1 MANDPRLPP
10 NASPGHLIRP
20 LTLRILGIVLVV
32 ILIGMFPARELLRLE
47 AQDNALDRM
56 AILYGWA
63 LLKASP
69 ENLEL
74 RTSLARRLMQVG
86 DFQAARELFVSL
98 EGNDDIELQWL
109 LLELDMLEH
118 AALEPTDPSRSVAAQ
133 HLAARLANLENHPA
147 LGNERLA
154 RIADQWLAMGHPG
167 RAAGCFEHLAE
178 RDPEQRYRWL
188 TRAGTWWLKAGDPQ
202 RSAAAWHR
210 AWQLADDDKP
220 PLGWLGWV
228 IPAAHAQSELPALG
242 SDTPPRR
249 EAAIEALLAAEQSST
264 DIGVEYAREYLS
276 FYPDDPQLLDIGI
289 RLALAHGQP
298 EQALEWSRRYLDG
311 QPDNIAALERHVAIA
326 LGLNRAEL
334 AIDSLTHLRE
344 LQPQRLDHLEG
355 LARAQI
361 WAGQPQRALTNLDAL
376 ARASGQSSHD
386 REVVTLAISLHQ
398 RPMALAALGRLES
411 RGDITL
417 EERRML
423 VDLLEYQGDPD
434 AAIARIQGWQAS
446 GINDPA
452 LARRRALW
460 LEQAGREAEAEQAW
474 QALANQP
481 GTRQEAVQARGRLLA
496 QRWELD
502 AALAVL
508 ATSEPTTGA
517 SLTNDYWRQRA
528 ELAWLA
534 GDAAASSQAY
544 RMVNEQGE
552 LDDNS
557 ASRLIQAAADSG
569 DLELAMAVTRQRWAN
584 ERDTDALVQM
594 FFLAQR
600 ERRPDLARAL
610 LALADEAPER
620 VANSPDYWGAL
631 GGQALQDHRPATARA
646 AYERALALDGDNP
659 SLRAGMLFAL
669 AAGGDRAALRQRLV
683 EWQSQARGDSDMTL
697 AMAEGHRQLGELD
710 RALRWMRMAD
720 RAGTRDP
727 WRALDHADL
736 LSLAGQRNAAFEM
749 RRRAL
754 ADLLPTLARTLEA
767 PAPLSVEA
775 RREQVRAMTAA
786 TTLSGPDSALG
797 WYRALAVDA
806 FAETP
811 PSAEDSDW
819 LFDAHQA
826 LQQPAHARYL
836 LLRARDQGHE
846 SPTWQTLTVALDS
859 NDKATLRRLL
869 EAEDAALSGAD
880 RLAVLRQLD
889 RREEAMALA
898 QELNQGGHDHRR
910 DIVELANQLPHRA
923 LVEGRYRELGELS
936 ETSQALAY
944 ERAGERWWGR
954 LDLIRHDLDV
964 DGLAVDASG
973 LTEERDVELTLGWKG
988 PGWNGPR
995 NDTRLTVGMV
1005 DSDADSRWKM
1015 ALQHRWQAT
1024 ARLAGTAE
1032 VALGQTSDASDLMR
1046 LLGQEDSAALGLEWQ
1061 PTARDTLS
1069 LDARHLIYRSRE
1081 ERERLG
1087 DGYRLESE
1095 WRHALI
1101 KGATRRLDLR
1111 LLANHQRNDLKD
1123 TLPADS
1129 LLRLPTNGLGED
1141 DLLADRST
1149 FIGAGISL
1157 SRGEPGAAYPDVASP
1172 RLSLDLETG
1181 YRLPDRDIGFN
1192 AGLAVGTR
1200 LFGND
1205 ELSLRLELDQGTGAN
1220 GDTQLGAVLTY
1231 QLFLGRP
1238 SATHP

>member
-1 MANDPRLPP
+1 MANDFRLPP
-10 NASPGHLIRP
+10 DTSPGHLIRP

-69 ENLEL
+69 ESLEL
-74 RTSLARRLMQVG
+74 RTSLARRLIQVG
-86 DFQAARELFVSL
+86 DFQAARALLMDL
-98 EGNDDIELQWL
+98 EGSDDIELQWL
-109 LLELDMLEH
+109 LLELDMLEY
-118 AALEPTDPSRSVAAQ
+118 AALEPTDPSRSLAAQ
-133 HLAARLANLENHPA
+133 HMAARLAGLENHPA

-154 RIADQWLAMGHPG
+154 RIADQWLAMGQPA

-178 RDPEQRYRWL
+178 RDPQQRYRWL

-220 PLGWLGWV
+220 PLGWLGWL

-264 DIGVEYAREYLS
+264 DIGIEYAREYLS
-276 FYPDDPQLLDIGI
+276 FYPDDPELLDIGI

-311 QPDNIAALERHVAIA
+311 QPDNIEALTRHVAIA

-334 AIDSLTHLRE
+334 AIDSLTRLRE
-344 LQPQRLDHLEG
+344 LQPERLDHLEG

-376 ARASGQSSHD
+376 ARASGQASHE
-386 REVVTLAISLHQ
+386 RELVTLAISLHQ

-411 RGDITL
+411 RGEITL

-423 VDLLEYQGDPD
+423 VDLLEHQGDPD
-434 AAIARIQGWQAS
+434 AAIARIQEWQAS

-508 ATSEPTTGA
+508 ATSEPTGRT

-528 ELAWLA
+528 ELAWLT
-534 GDAAASSQAY
+534 GDAAASRQAY

-552 LDDNS
+552 LDDES

-584 ERDTDALVQM
+584 RRDVDALVQM

-600 ERRPDLARAL
+600 ERRPDLTRAL
-610 LALADEAPER
+610 LALADEAPQR

-631 GGQALQDHRPATARA
+631 GGQALQERRPATARA

-659 SLRAGMLFAL
+659 SLRAGMLFAM

-683 EWQSQARGDSDMTL
+683 EWQSQARGDSDMMQ

-710 RALRWMRMAD
+710 LALHWIRMAD
-720 RAGTRDP
+720 RAGPRDP

-736 LSLAGQRNAAFEM
+736 LSLAGQRNAAFDM
-749 RRRAL
+749 RRRTL
-754 ADLLPTLARTLEA
+754 ADLLPTLARSLDS
-767 PAPLSVEA
+767 PAPLSAEE
-775 RREQVRAMTAA
+775 RREQVRAIGAA
-786 TTLSGPDSALG
+786 TTLTGPDSALG

-880 RLAVLRQLD
+880 RLAALRKLD
-889 RREEAMALA
+889 RRKEAMAHA
-898 QELNQGGHDHRR
+898 QALNQSGHDHHR
-910 DIVELANQLPHRA
+910 DIVELANELPHRA
-923 LVEGRYRELGELS
+923 LVEGRYRELGELRQ
-936 ETSQALAY
+936 TSQALAY

-954 LDLIRHDLDV
+954 LDLIRHDLDANR
-964 DGLAVDASG
+964 LAVDASG
-973 LTEERDVELTLGWKG
+973 LTEERDVELTL
-988 PGWNGPR
+988 GWNGPR

-1015 ALQHRWQAT
+1015 ALQQRWQAT
-1024 ARLAGTAE
+1024 ARLAGTVE

-1046 LLGQEDSAALGLEWQ
+1046 LLGQEYSAALGLEWQ
-1061 PTARDTLS
+1061 PSARDTLS
-1069 LDARHLIYRSRE
+1069 LDGRHLIYRSRE

-1087 DGYRLESE
+1087 NGYRLESE

-1101 KGATRRLDLR
+1101 KGATRQLDLR
-1111 LLANHQRNDLKD
+1111 LLANHQRNKLKD

-1129 LLRLPTNGLGED
+1129 LLRLPANGLDED
-1141 DLLADRST
+1141 ELLTDRST

-1157 SRGEPGAAYPDVASP
+1157 SRGEPGAAYPEVGSP
-1172 RLSLDLETG
+1172 RLRLDLETG
-1181 YRLPDRDIGFN
+1181 YRLPERDIGFN

-1205 ELSLRLELDQGTGAN
+1205 ELSLRLELDQGSGAD

-1238 SATHP
+1238 SATRP